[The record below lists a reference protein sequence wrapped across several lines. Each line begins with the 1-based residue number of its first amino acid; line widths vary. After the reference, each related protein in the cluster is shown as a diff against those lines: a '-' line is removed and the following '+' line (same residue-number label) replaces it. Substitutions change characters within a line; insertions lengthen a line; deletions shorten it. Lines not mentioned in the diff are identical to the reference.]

1 MKAHILGAGAW
12 GRGVGHL
19 LQANGHAVDWISHA
33 DAAWPSGTPDF
44 TVVAIPVQFLRET
57 LQHFQPPPGPV
68 LSVSKGLEI
77 GTGYRVSQILRDV
90 WGARRVAALTGPT
103 LAGEIEK
110 GLPAAAVIA
119 AEEEPLCDVLQ
130 EAFHQPALRVYRCSD
145 LTGAELGGALKNIY
159 AIAGGICAGLRLGE
173 NATAA
178 LLTRCLAEMTRI
190 GVQAGGRPE
199 TFAGLSGMGDLIL
212 TALSP
217 QSRNHRVG
225 AQLAAGKPLE
235 RILDEMGGVC
245 EGVPTAK
252 SVYLNPAIPAGSKP
266 VIAAV
271 YSILY
276 ENKKPDEAVHELMN
290 RARTSE

>member
-1 MKAHILGAGAW
+1 MKAHILGTGAW
-12 GRGVGHL
+12 GRGVGRL
-19 LQANGHAVDWISHA
+19 LQGNGHTVDWISHTA
-33 DAAWPSGTPDF
+33 TAWPSDIPDF

-57 LQHFQPPPGPV
+57 LRRFPPPAGPV

-77 GTGYRVSQILRDV
+77 GTGYRVSQILREV
-90 WGARRVAALTGPT
+90 WDTPRVAALTGPT
-103 LAGEIEK
+103 LAAEIEK

-119 AEEEPLCDVLQ
+119 AEDESLGAMLQ
-130 EAFHQPALRVYRCSD
+130 EGFHQPTLRIYRCTD
-145 LTGAELGGALKNIY
+145 LTGAELGGALKNVY
-159 AIAGGICAGLRLGE
+159 AIAGGICTGLRLGE

-199 TFAGLSGMGDLIL
+199 TFSGLSGMGDLIL

-225 AQLAAGKPLE
+225 AQLADGKPLD
-235 RILDEMGGVC
+235 RILQEMGGVC

-252 SVYLNPAIPAGSKP
+252 SVHLNPAISAASKP
-266 VIAAV
+266 VIVAV

-276 ENKKPDEAVHELMN
+276 ENKRPDEAVHELMN